1 MGKEDGPRALQILD
15 LRTHKQTQL
24 PGSEGLFS
32 PRWSPDG
39 RYIAAI
45 SLDQRRLL
53 LFDVATR
60 SWRTLA
66 DTTVADPVW
75 ASDSKAI
82 FFHASSADMQ
92 PIYRASISD
101 GRLEQIANLS
111 DFSGGDTED
120 YFFCGL
126 TIDNVPIVR
135 SRTGT
140 GNLYTVNLDSQ

>member
-1 MGKEDGPRALQILD
+1 MGLGQQS
-15 LRTHKQTQL
+15 H
-24 PGSEGLFS
+24 
-32 PRWSPDG
+32 
-39 RYIAAI
+39 
-45 SLDQRRLL
+45 LL
-53 LFDVATR
+53 
-60 SWRTLA
+60 
-66 DTTVADPVW
+66 
-75 ASDSKAI
+75 
-82 FFHASSADMQ
+82 HASSADLQ
-92 PIYRASISD
+92 PIYRAAISD